1 MKIKGSTKIE
11 LTNVRTGET
20 EVYEGENFVTEFAS
34 EYFKECGALNTDPL
48 GSLPTNARPLDDLFG
63 GIMLFDKKID
73 QNTDEAGNHPH
84 PLYCPAGTT
93 MVANG
98 SIDFTSNSNA
108 TELGQYDDTESGT
121 PNEHQRVYVY
131 NWDTDEGNGK
141 INSVCLTTRAGGY
154 IGAGNATS
162 KVKDSSTSALVRSP
176 FFFAGT
182 TTRNRTFTG
191 DLTKLAG
198 LDLSQ
203 SQVAMLGDTAKNCL
217 NAGSATINWYDVP
230 VSKLQPF
237 INKINFNTSNQSPR
251 RTQTKTFTARTTVT
265 YARVMGGTGYILL
278 VGSTSTGA
286 TSGATV
292 YATQLN
298 KDGTITEKTYN
309 MQANAGIALNDSYFV
324 GGKIIGNDLYLAYG
338 SYGGQVAT
346 KRVKIKADGTVVD
359 LSTTNDYERF
369 FSVHEGRVGLGST
382 RYYDP
387 TLTIPQG
394 GTEADRIVPT
404 NASKWNS
411 QSGEYIMGIA
421 QCYDCNLFFGIYG
434 TSSQAANPLMSPLT
448 VMRPPCNWLST
459 IKNLPNEVEKTP
471 DKTMKVTYTLTL
483 VENQQT

>member
-1 MKIKGSTKIE
+1 MKIKGNAKIE
-11 LTNVRTGET
+11 LINIKTGET

-34 EYFKECGALNTDPL
+34 EYFKECGALNANPV
-48 GSLPTNARPLDDLFG
+48 GSLQDIRPIDDLFG
-63 GIMLFDKKID
+63 GIMLFDKKIG

-84 PLYCPAGTT
+84 PLYCPAGTK

-121 PNEHQRVYVY
+121 PNEHQRVFVY

-141 INSVCLTTRAGGY
+141 INCVCLTTRAGGY

-162 KVKDSSTSALVRSP
+162 KVKDTSTSALTRR
-176 FFFAGT
+176 FFAYAGAPQG
-182 TTRNRTFTG
+182 NRTITEG
-191 DLTKLAG
+191 RDRIAG

-203 SQVAMLGDTAKNCL
+203 GQVAMLDDSAKDSL
-217 NAGSATINWYDVP
+217 VAGSATINWYDVP

-237 INKINFNTSNQSPR
+237 VSKAEFKESVLTPK
-251 RTQTKTFTARTTVT
+251 RTQTKTFTARTTVN

-278 VGSTSTGA
+278 VGSTGSGIS
-286 TSGATV
+286 SGATV

-298 KDGTITEKTYN
+298 KDGTVAEKAYN
-309 MQANAGIALNDSYFV
+309 MQANTGINLSTAYFI

-338 SYGGQVAT
+338 RTDGSQDT
-346 KRVKIKADGTVVD
+346 TRVKIKADGTVVN
-359 LSTTNDYERF
+359 LSASGDQERTF
-369 FSVHEGRVGLGST
+369 IVQEGRVALGST

-394 GTEADRIVPT
+394 GTEADRIIPT
-404 NASKWNS
+404 NASHWNS
-411 QSGEYIMGIA
+411 QSSYSAGLW
-421 QCYDCNLFFGIYG
+421 QCYDCNLVFNLYG
-434 TSSQAANPLMSPLT
+434 TPSSGAPAPSPLG
-448 VMRPPCNWLST
+448 VLRPPCNWLST
-459 IKNLPNEVEKTP
+459 IKNLQNEVEKTS

-483 VENQQT
+483 VENQQA